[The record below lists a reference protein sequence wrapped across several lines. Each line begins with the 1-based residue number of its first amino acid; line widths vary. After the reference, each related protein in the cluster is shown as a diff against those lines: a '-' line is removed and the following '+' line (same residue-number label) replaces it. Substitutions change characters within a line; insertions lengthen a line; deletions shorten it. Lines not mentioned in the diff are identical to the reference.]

1 MAKRKALGRGL
12 SALFPESSMID
23 DERGFFYCPV
33 DSITPNPLQP
43 RQDFS
48 DSELSE
54 LANSIKEKGVIQPI
68 LLTKTKDGFQ
78 LIAGERRW
86 RAAQKAGVQKIPA
99 WVRDVSP
106 AESLE
111 LALIE
116 NIQRKDLNPI
126 EEAMA
131 YQEMIQKSSLTQESL
146 SKRIGKERSTI
157 TNLLRLLKLPD
168 FIQKDIVDG
177 ELTSGHAR
185 VLAGINSQAS
195 QKILRDIIIKKAL
208 SVRQT
213 ESLAKKM
220 PQPNRKEEPSPEK
233 DYYIESLAKDI
244 ENSLGTKV
252 SIKMTGKK
260 GKIIIDFYSNDELER
275 LLSILT

>member
-1 MAKRKALGRGL
+1 VTKRKALGRGL
-12 SALFPESSMID
+12 SALFPESSMLD

-33 DSITPNPLQP
+33 ESITPNPLQP

-48 DSELSE
+48 DLELSE
-54 LANSIKEKGVIQPI
+54 LANSIKEKGIIQPV
-68 LLTKTKDGFQ
+68 LVTKVKDGFQ

-116 NIQRKDLNPI
+116 NIQRKDLNAI

-146 SKRIGKERSTI
+146 SKRIGKDRSTI
-157 TNLLRLLKLPD
+157 ANLLRLLKLPD
-168 FIQKDIVDG
+168 FIQKDVVDG
-177 ELTSGHAR
+177 DLTTGHAR

-195 QKILRDIIIKKAL
+195 QRLLRDIIIKKSL

-220 PQPNRKEEPSPEK
+220 SQPSRKEKPNPEK
-233 DYYIESLAKDI
+233 DYYVESLSRDI
-244 ENSLGTKV
+244 EKFLGTKV
-252 SIKMTGKK
+252 SIKMAGKK
-260 GKIIIDFYSNDELER
+260 GKIVIDFYSHDELER
-275 LLSILT
+275 LIAILT

>member
-1 MAKRKALGRGL
+1 MTKRKALGRGL
-12 SALFPESSMID
+12 SALFPESSMLD

-33 DSITPNPLQP
+33 ESITPNPLQP

-48 DSELSE
+48 DLELSE
-54 LANSIKEKGVIQPI
+54 LANSIKEKGIIQPV
-68 LLTKTKDGFQ
+68 LVTKVKDGFQ

-116 NIQRKDLNPI
+116 NIQRKDLNAI

-146 SKRIGKERSTI
+146 SKRIGKDRSTI
-157 TNLLRLLKLPD
+157 ANLLRLLKLPD
-168 FIQKDIVDG
+168 FIQKDVVDG
-177 ELTSGHAR
+177 DLTTGHAR

-195 QKILRDIIIKKAL
+195 QRVLRDIIIKRSL

-220 PQPNRKEEPSPEK
+220 SQPGRKEKPNPEK
-233 DYYIESLAKDI
+233 DYYVESLSRDI
-244 ENSLGTKV
+244 EKFLGTKV
-252 SIKMTGKK
+252 SIKMAGKK
-260 GKIIIDFYSNDELER
+260 GKIVIDFYSHDELER
-275 LLSILT
+275 LIAILT

>member
-1 MAKRKALGRGL
+1 VTKRKALGRGL
-12 SALFPESSMID
+12 SALFPESSMLD

-33 DSITPNPLQP
+33 ESITPNPLQP

-48 DSELSE
+48 DLELSE
-54 LANSIKEKGVIQPI
+54 LANSIKEKGIIQPV
-68 LLTKTKDGFQ
+68 LVTKVKDGFQ

-116 NIQRKDLNPI
+116 NIQRKDLNAI

-146 SKRIGKERSTI
+146 SKRIGKDRSTI
-157 TNLLRLLKLPD
+157 ANLLRLLKLPD
-168 FIQKDIVDG
+168 FIQKDVVDG
-177 ELTSGHAR
+177 DLTTGHAR

-195 QKILRDIIIKKAL
+195 QRVLRDIIIKRSL

-220 PQPNRKEEPSPEK
+220 SQPGRKEKPNPEK
-233 DYYIESLAKDI
+233 DYYVESLSRDI
-244 ENSLGTKV
+244 EKFLGTKV
-252 SIKMTGKK
+252 SIKMAGKK
-260 GKIIIDFYSNDELER
+260 GKIVIDFYSHDELER
-275 LLSILT
+275 LIAILT

>member
-12 SALFPESSMID
+12 SALFPESSTT
-23 DERGFFYCPV
+23 DEDKGFFYCAV
-33 DSITPNPLQP
+33 ESITPNPLQP

-54 LANSIKEKGVIQPI
+54 LAISIKEKGIIQPV
-68 LLTKTKDGFQ
+68 LVTRVKDGFQ

-86 RAAQKAGVQKIPA
+86 RAAQKAGLHKIP
-99 WVRDVSP
+99 VLIRDVSP

-126 EEAMA
+126 EEALA
-131 YQEMIQKSSLTQESL
+131 YQEMIHKSSFTQESL
-146 SKRIGKERSTI
+146 SKRIGKDRSTI
-157 TNLLRLLKLPD
+157 ANFLRLLKLPD

-177 ELTSGHAR
+177 ALTTGHAR
-185 VLAGINSQAS
+185 VLAGINSLSS
-195 QKILRDIIIKKAL
+195 QKDMRDIIIKKAL
-208 SVRQT
+208 SVRQK

-220 PQPNRKEEPSPEK
+220 SEPKKKIDSTVDI
-233 DYYIESLAKDI
+233 DYYLETLSEDI
-244 ENSLGTKV
+244 QKFLGTKV
-252 SIKMTGKK
+252 SIKKTGKK
-260 GKIIIDFYSNDELER
+260 GKIIIDFYSDDELDR
-275 LLSILT
+275 LIGVLT

>member
-33 DSITPNPLQP
+33 ESITPNPLQP

>member
-1 MAKRKALGRGL
+1 VAKRKALGRGL

-33 DSITPNPLQP
+33 ESISPNPLQP

-54 LANSIKEKGVIQPI
+54 LANSIKEKGIIQPV
-68 LLTKTKDGFQ
+68 LLTKVKDGFQ

-220 PQPNRKEEPSPEK
+220 PQPNRKEDPSPEK

-275 LLSILT
+275 LLTMLT

>member
-1 MAKRKALGRGL
+1 M
-12 SALFPESSMID
+12 
-23 DERGFFYCPV
+23 CP
-33 DSITPNPLQP
+33 
-43 RQDFS
+43 
-48 DSELSE
+48 
-54 LANSIKEKGVIQPI
+54 
-68 LLTKTKDGFQ
+68 
-78 LIAGERRW
+78 
-86 RAAQKAGVQKIPA
+86 
-99 WVRDVSP
+99 
-106 AESLE
+106 
-111 LALIE
+111 ALIE

>member
-1 MAKRKALGRGL
+1 VAKRKALGRGL

-33 DSITPNPLQP
+33 ESITPNPLQP